1 MMFLQGIILS
11 AVVCARVV
19 QDAEEVLPGKLL
31 PVLMPMLAEADGFQV
46 PAPSMASMAGRVPKT
61 AAQPA
66 FMDRANVLMRA
77 DDELA
82 ADGHRF
88 GALLRAEQDTIV
100 DSELPA
106 DLEPYLAGVPA
117 EHMIVGQDFTC
128 MMNSPVGVGGLRPAA
143 APVVA
148 RAAAPVMMADDT
160 DFDLVI
166 VGCGVGGHGAALHAV
181 SKGLKVAVVA
191 GGDVGGTCVNR
202 GCVPSKALLSAA
214 GRVREIG
221 DSKHLAD
228 FGITTGGVSYDREKV
243 AAHANNLASKVAR
256 NLGGSLD
263 ALGITTF
270 PEKGE
275 LVSPT
280 EVSLVGSGKTVKAKN
295 VILATGSVPWVPPGV
310 EVDGKTVFTS
320 DEALKLEWVPE
331 WIAIIGSG
339 YIGLEFSDVYTAL
352 GSEVTFIEAMPRI
365 MFFFDKQIAQLA
377 ERILIRPRNIDYKT
391 GVLASKV
398 TPGIPGVKPVKI
410 ELINTETKEAVEEME
425 VDAVM
430 VCTGRSPYSEGL
442 GLKNVNIDVSKNRGF
457 VPVDEKMRA
466 LDDDGNV
473 IDGLWC
479 IGDLNGKMMLA
490 HAASAQGISAIENMC
505 EETHILNHD
514 NIPAACF
521 THPEISMVG
530 PTEEQARER
539 AEKEGWEL
547 GVSLGNF
554 KANSKALAEGAG
566 DGIVK
571 VLFNKETYEVVG
583 VHIVGLHAAD
593 LIQECANAM
602 NAGST
607 LQDLA
612 MMTHTHPTLCEVL
625 DEAFKG
631 GLGRAA
637 H

>member
-1 MMFLQGIILS
+1 
-11 AVVCARVV
+11 
-19 QDAEEVLPGKLL
+19 
-31 PVLMPMLAEADGFQV
+31 
-46 PAPSMASMAGRVPKT
+46 MASMAGRVPKT

-166 VGCGVGGHGAALHAV
+166 IGCGVGGHGAALHAV

-191 GGDVGGTCVNR
+191 GGDIGGTCVNR

-221 DSKHLAD
+221 DAKHLSE
-228 FGITTGGVSYDREKV
+228 FGITTGGVSYDRQKV
-243 AAHANNLASKVAR
+243 SDHANNLAAKVQK

-263 ALGITTF
+263 ALGVTVF

-295 VILATGSVPWVPPGV
+295 VILATGSVPFVPPGI
-310 EVDGKTVFTS
+310 ETDGKTVFTS
-320 DEALKLEWVPE
+320 DEALKLEWVPD
-331 WIAIIGSG
+331 WIVIIGSG

-352 GSEVTFIEAMPRI
+352 GSEVTFVEAMPRL
-365 MFFFDKQIAQLA
+365 MAFFDKQIAQQA
-377 ERILIRPRNIDYKT
+377 DKILIRPRNIDGYT
-391 GVLASKV
+391 NVFASEV
-398 TPGIPGVKPVKI
+398 TPGVPGVKPCRVKMI
-410 ELINTETKEAVEEME
+410 DAVTKEHVETIEP
-425 VDAVM
+425 DAVM
-430 VCTGRSPYSEGL
+430 
-442 GLKNVNIDVSKNRGF
+442 
-457 VPVDEKMRA
+457 A
-466 LDDDGNV
+466 
-473 IDGLWC
+473 
-479 IGDLNGKMMLA
+479 
-490 HAASAQGISAIENMC
+490 
-505 EETHILNHD
+505 
-514 NIPAACF
+514 
-521 THPEISMVG
+521 
-530 PTEEQARER
+530 
-539 AEKEGWEL
+539 
-547 GVSLGNF
+547 
-554 KANSKALAEGAG
+554 
-566 DGIVK
+566 
-571 VLFNKETYEVVG
+571 
-583 VHIVGLHAAD
+583 
-593 LIQECANAM
+593 
-602 NAGST
+602 
-607 LQDLA
+607 
-612 MMTHTHPTLCEVL
+612 
-625 DEAFKG
+625 
-631 GLGRAA
+631 
-637 H
+637 